1 MDKDTLRN
9 LLVAM
14 VVFMTVIYVGQKYM
28 PPPRS
33 PDQTQPV
40 AEGTVPARGEP
51 VAAGPVIPRPPTHSA
66 QPAADGT
73 AVLPADS
80 SFAVIEAES
89 EQTVTIGSAKAEF
102 ETDKKQPEDPYRMR
116 LVLSNVGACVESA
129 TMTNH
134 RQERR
139 GVDCYKLLS
148 PVERRD
154 LQTGELVGLYRSLG
168 IDRININKD
177 ADVSLG
183 DKRWNVRSYETD
195 DGQMVEF
202 QIEIR
207 KGDMPAIRLIRKLEL
222 PRQSVA
228 SGRHDLLSELT
239 VENLSDSP
247 TEVIISF
254 MGGLGVKL
262 ANTRMDDRCIDAGYF
277 QGGLIEGDRKKFADV
292 TKGDALGFTLYGD
305 AMAAE
310 GRTLSWAATANTYFT
325 CTLAPVNPDGTNGAE
340 YIRSVYA
347 IDADGSRLTD
357 GDTNV
362 CFFTKA
368 TTIAPQEIRSYPV
381 QIYLGE
387 KNAKAFKTVEQ
398 YSSRNYYY
406 QIAQGFGFC
415 TFGVLVELMIWLLNT
430 LFGIVHNFGI
440 AIIILVL
447 IVRTILHPLTKY
459 GQVSMTRMQKGMAEL
474 QPKFDELKKKYA
486 NDKARMQQE
495 QMKLYRE
502 TGSGPAAGLMGC
514 LPMMLQMPIWIALYM
529 SLSNNILMR
538 HEPFFWWIDDLTAP
552 DALYTFSTPIVL
564 PLFGS
569 IPSFNLLPLLLGV
582 AMYSQQKLM
591 PKPTPNPAMSDQQRQ
606 QQETMQKMM
615 PMMSILMPL
624 IFYKMPSGLN
634 LYIMCSSAFG
644 TIEQL
649 RIRKHIKE
657 MEENGTLLKPK
668 SGPKPEKKRQ
678 TPKTPGWFEKLQ
690 SMADDA
696 QKQAAH
702 RKDKGK

>member
-14 VVFMTVIYVGQKYM
+14 AVFMTVIYVGQKYM

-33 PDQTQPV
+33 PDQMQPA
-40 AEGTVPARGEP
+40 AEGTVPVGSEP
-51 VAAGPVIPRPPTHSA
+51 AATTPLVPGSPTHA
-66 QPAADGT
+66 VQAAPDGT
-73 AVLPADS
+73 AALPDGS
-80 SFAVIEAES
+80 SFVVIEAEL
-89 EQTVTIGSAKAEF
+89 EQTVIIGSAEVEF
-102 ETDKKQPEDPYRMR
+102 ATDGKQPEDPYRMR

-139 GVDCYKLLS
+139 SVDRYKLLS
-148 PVERRD
+148 PIERRD
-154 LQTGELVGLYRSLG
+154 LQTGEVAGLYRSLG
-168 IDRININKD
+168 IDKININD
-177 ADVSLG
+177 IDIPLG

-195 DGQMVEF
+195 DGQEAEFRVE
-202 QIEIR
+202 IHR
-207 KGDMPAIRLIRKLEL
+207 GGVPAVRLTRTLEL

-228 SGRHDLLSELT
+228 SGRHDLLSDLT

-247 TEVIISF
+247 TRVIIAF
-254 MGGLGVKL
+254 VGGLGVEL
-262 ANTRMDDRCIDAGYF
+262 ANTRMDDRCIDVGYL
-277 QGGLIEGDRKKFADV
+277 QEGVIEGDRKKFTDV
-292 TKGDALGFTLYGD
+292 TKGDALSIPLYGD

-340 YIRSVYA
+340 YIRSV
-347 IDADGSRLTD
+347 DATDVDGSRLTD
-357 GDTNV
+357 GDANIR
-362 CFFTKA
+362 FFTKA
-368 TTIAPQEIRSYPV
+368 TTIAPQGVRSYPV

-387 KNAKAFKTVEQ
+387 KNATAFKTVEQ
-398 YSSRNYYY
+398 YRSRNYYY

-474 QPKFDELKKKYA
+474 QPKFEEIKKKYA

-502 TGSGPAAGLMGC
+502 TGSGPTAGLMGC

-538 HEPFFWWIDDLTAP
+538 HQPFFSWIDDLTAP
-552 DALYTFSTPIVL
+552 DALYIFASPIIVPVL
-564 PLFGS
+564 GWS
-569 IPSFNLLPLLLGV
+569 IPAFNLLPILLGI

-591 PKPTPNPAMSDQQRQ
+591 PKPAPNPSMSDQQRQ

-615 PMMSILMPL
+615 PLMSIMMPL

-644 TIEQL
+644 TFEQL

-668 SGPKPEKKRQ
+668 SGPKPEKKRHM
-678 TPKTPGWFEKLQ
+678 PKKPGWFGKLQ
-690 SMADDA
+690 SMADNA

-702 RKDKGK
+702 RKNKGK